1 MPFNNSP
8 LMVMLQEK
16 VDPDKQGRVFSLLQI
31 VMILV
36 MQLGIGFFGP
46 LSDAVPIERL
56 MIGSGIGLLIITL
69 SVFSWKSF
77 YREGVLQLPEEIQII
92 APDSEKDKA

>member
-1 MPFNNSP
+1 
-8 LMVMLQEK
+8 
-16 VDPDKQGRVFSLLQI
+16 
-31 VMILV
+31 
-36 MQLGIGFFGP
+36 
-46 LSDAVPIERL
+46 

-92 APDSEKDKA
+92 APDSEKDNA